1 MRIVQVLLVSFLLVG
16 CSPMDLLKKSPTI
29 TSNAQVG
36 KENTQVLGVN
46 QRYAEQTFQS
56 EAKVVEQSQ
65 GQTNKI
71 KAETVVVNEV
81 SWGMIVA
88 LVLGFMLPSPNEI
101 GRMIRELKIWKRIL
115 G

>member
-1 MRIVQVLLVSFLLVG
+1 MKIVQVLLVSLLLVG
-16 CSPMDLLKKSPTI
+16 CSPMDLFKKGPVI

-46 QRYAEQTFQS
+46 HRYAEQTLQS
-56 EAKVVEQSQ
+56 NASIVDLSQ

-81 SWGMIVA
+81 SWGVIVA
-88 LVLGFMLPSPNEI
+88 LILGFMLPSPNEI